1 MNPVIDTDLISR
13 LIRTF
18 PGACF
23 IFRRVNGG
31 GDTLLFFSEGVLE
44 FCGLPSEA
52 LTEDVRPLLARIH
65 PHDRER
71 FLAAAAESART
82 LSPWQGEYRLVHPE
96 KGERWI
102 EWRATPEAEPDG
114 VVWIGFLHDVSERR
128 QREETWRQMAETQEP
143 LLRAL
148 SDVGIQ
154 QMVIEEGRTVHVG
167 NRALAHEFGF
177 TDEQIDAHPP
187 LESILHLDDRERVLD
202 YHRRRLAGEPVPDN
216 YELALITQAGERRD
230 FEVSIARVPGS
241 QPPRLVS
248 IARDISGRKKMEARL
263 VAREREF
270 RSLAENVPDNV
281 ARWDVEGRY
290 LYVNPVHERTLG
302 VPLERLVEICS
313 SVGHEKVR
321 AAVAQVVSTG
331 KVVHVTRQ
339 AVMVKG
345 ERELHDVTLA
355 PEFDESGCI
364 VSVLGIGRDM
374 TSIYRLQEAIAE
386 QEHAFRALANS
397 SPGMMGSFHLR
408 PDGTFCM
415 PYVSPNIIDLFGL
428 RPEQV
433 VNDAT
438 PLLALTH
445 PDDAQRVADSIAES
459 ARAMTPWRCEYRI
472 LHPVRG
478 ERWMEGHTNP
488 IPHPDG
494 GVIWYG
500 YVHDIT
506 DRKQAEQELKTAL
519 EFTEGVINA
528 MPDLLFEVD
537 RDGRYL
543 NVWAGDANQLALP
556 RATLLGRTV
565 HEVLSP
571 ENAAA
576 AMKAI
581 QRADEQSH
589 ARAEDICIE
598 FPQGKAWFAHTLAK
612 KPGGLRD
619 RPTFLV
625 LSRDITERKQAEQRL
640 QDALEFT
647 QGVINAIPDLLFELN
662 GEGRYLNIWTHT
674 PERLAAQRQAL
685 LGHTVGEMLPSEAAA
700 TVMDAL
706 REAQNHG
713 LSFGKRIRLDLPQ
726 GAAWFELSVSR
737 RPGGRPEELRFLVLS
752 RDVSERIQAEVQI
765 RRMNT
770 QLEQRVQERTAQL
783 EAANRELRQN
793 ELALRAS
800 ERIYRTLAENQP
812 DHITRYDSQ
821 CRITY
826 MNPSLEKVLG
836 ITLSQV
842 LGATPLEKGPNPIFE
857 ELQNRLHA
865 VIASGQSDQIELELP
880 DTDPQREPRYHQVTM
895 VAERDAHENIIG
907 ALAIGRDITAMVQA
921 ERRLAESHARLRELM
936 AQRETDLDEERRR
949 IARELH
955 DELGQMLSAQRLDIA
970 TLKLQFA
977 GEDPKLGGRCRH
989 LLDITDQTIQVV
1001 RNVATSLRPAVID
1014 MGIFTALSWQAEEF
1028 QQRTGVVC
1036 QLHLDDIDL
1045 NEEQSFAIFR
1055 IVQESLTNIT
1065 RYAEAQH
1072 VHISLEYCGDNNDC
1086 HLSIRDD
1093 GKGFDTKNIQRK
1105 SFGLIGIRERAL
1117 MLGGEAYIIS
1127 SPGLGTAIE
1136 VKIPHHPTQK
1146 GSA

>member
-1 MNPVIDTDLISR
+1 MNPAFDVDLMTRMSR
-13 LIRTF
+13 SF

-23 IFRRVNGG
+23 ILRRREGG
-31 GDTLLFFSEGVLE
+31 VDTLPFASEGLMDLS
-44 FCGLPSEA
+44 GLRPEQ
-52 LTEDVRPLLARIH
+52 LGEDARPLLARIH
-65 PHDRER
+65 PHDRAP
-71 FLAAAAESART
+71 FLAAADASART
-82 LSPWQGEYRLVHPE
+82 LSSWQGEYRLVHPE

-114 VVWIGFLHDVSERR
+114 VVWTGFLHDISERR
-128 QREETWRQMAETQEP
+128 QREETWRRMAETQEP

-148 SDVGIQ
+148 GDVGIQ
-154 QMVIEEGRTVHVG
+154 QMVIEEGRIVHVG

-187 LESILHLDDRERVLD
+187 LESILHPDDRERVLD

-216 YELALITQAGERRD
+216 YELALMTQAGERRD

-248 IARDISGRKKMEARL
+248 IAREISRRKRMEATL
-263 VAREREF
+263 VARERE
-270 RSLAENVPDNV
+270 L
-281 ARWDVEGRY
+281 
-290 LYVNPVHERTLG
+290 
-302 VPLERLVEICS
+302 
-313 SVGHEKVR
+313 
-321 AAVAQVVSTG
+321 
-331 KVVHVTRQ
+331 
-339 AVMVKG
+339 
-345 ERELHDVTLA
+345 
-355 PEFDESGCI
+355 
-364 VSVLGIGRDM
+364 
-374 TSIYRLQEAIAE
+374 
-386 QEHAFRALANS
+386 RALADS
-397 SPGMMGSFHLR
+397 SPGMMGSFHRR
-408 PDGTFCM
+408 PEGTFCM

-428 RPEQV
+428 RPDEV
-433 VNDAT
+433 VDDAT

-472 LHPVRG
+472 FHPVRG
-478 ERWMEGHTNP
+478 ERWMEGHSNP
-488 IPHPDG
+488 MPHPDG

-543 NVWAGDANQLALP
+543 NAWAGDANLLALP

-576 AMKAI
+576 AMRAI
-581 QRADEQSH
+581 QRADEQGH
-589 ARAEDICIE
+589 AQGEDICIE
-598 FPQGKAWFAHTLAK
+598 LPQGKAWFAHTLAK

-706 REAQNHG
+706 SEAQNHG

-726 GAAWFELSVSR
+726 GTAWFELSVSR

-752 RDVSERIQAEVQI
+752 RDVSERLQAEEQI

-783 EAANRELRQN
+783 EAANRELQQN
-793 ELALRAS
+793 ERALRAS
-800 ERIYRTLAENQP
+800 ERTYRTLAENLP
-812 DHITRYDSQ
+812 DNLARYDSQ

-826 MNPSLEKVLG
+826 LNPVLEKAGGFRLADVLG
-836 ITLSQV
+836 K
-842 LGATPLEKGPNPIFE
+842 TPLESWPGPIFE
-857 ELQNRLHA
+857 ALQRCLQA
-865 VIASGQSDQIELELP
+865 VIASGQPDQIEFELP
-880 DTDPQREPRYHQVTM
+880 DANPQREPRHHQVTV
-895 VAERDAHENIIG
+895 VAERDERERIIG

-921 ERRLAESHARLRELM
+921 ERRLAESHTRLRELL
-936 AQRETDLDEERRR
+936 AQRESDRDEERRR

-955 DELGQMLSAQRLDIA
+955 DELGQVLTS
-970 TLKLQFA
+970 LKLGLSTLVMQFG
-977 GEDPKLGGRCRH
+977 GELPALNERMQS
-989 LLDITDQTIQVV
+989 LLALTDRSIQTV
-1001 RNVATSLRPAVID
+1001 RSVATRLRPALLD
-1014 MGIFTALSWQAEEF
+1014 MGVIPALQWLAGEFERHSGIACHLNLPEHLNHMGEARATAL
-1028 QQRTGVVC
+1028 
-1036 QLHLDDIDL
+1036 
-1045 NEEQSFAIFR
+1045 FR
-1055 IVQESLTNIT
+1055 IAQEALTNIARHADAT
-1065 RYAEAQH
+1065 RVDFDLKDVPDGAWY
-1072 VHISLEYCGDNNDC
+1072 LE
-1086 HLSIRDD
+1086 IRDD
-1093 GKGFDTKNIQRK
+1093 GKGFDAGTWPKQC
-1105 SFGLIGIRERAL
+1105 FGLIGMRERADSV
-1117 MLGGEAYIIS
+1117 GGQLSIDS
-1127 SPGLGTAIE
+1127 TPGGGTRIGIH
-1136 VKIPHHPTQK
+1136 IPRPDVT
-1146 GSA
+1146 